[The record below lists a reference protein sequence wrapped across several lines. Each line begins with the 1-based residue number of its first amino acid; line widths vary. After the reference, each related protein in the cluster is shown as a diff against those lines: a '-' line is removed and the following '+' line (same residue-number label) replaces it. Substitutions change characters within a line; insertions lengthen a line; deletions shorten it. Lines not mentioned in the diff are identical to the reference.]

1 MILYLL
7 CRVLTTVFG
16 VLYPAY
22 KSYKALRYKDV
33 KELVRLT
40 MYWIVFSCFIAFEN
54 VGDILLAWFPLYYE
68 IKTVFVLYLVL
79 PFTQGSSIIYRKIV
93 HPQLSN
99 KEKDIDQYIE
109 RAAESGCT
117 ALMHFGAKGLTYMAN
132 TAITTAMKSQDLII
146 NHLNQRSLSL
156 DDIRPLGLQKPSGDT
171 TDAYQ
176 ASKQYQA
183 NRTNR
188 TRHGNAAPLDNVK
201 ELTDEE
207 PMITNDAGQIT
218 HHRKSTSDAKEDQL
232 PPLPPKVSVSSK
244 VGST

>member
-7 CRVLTTVFG
+7 CRILTTVFG

-40 MYWIVFSCFIAFEN
+40 MYWIVFSCFMAFETF
-54 VGDILLAWFPLYYE
+54 GDILLTWFPLYYE

-109 RAAESGCT
+109 RAAESSCS
-117 ALMHFGAKGLTYMAN
+117 ALMHFGAKGLTYVAN

-146 NHLNQRSLSL
+146 NHLAQRSLSL
-156 DDIRPLGLQKPSGDT
+156 DDIRPLARQKSGGNT

-176 ASKQYQA
+176 SSKQYQA
-183 NRTNR
+183 SRTNR
-188 TRHGNAAPLDNVK
+188 TRYENAVAY
-201 ELTDEE
+201 
-207 PMITNDAGQIT
+207 
-218 HHRKSTSDAKEDQL
+218 
-232 PPLPPKVSVSSK
+232 
-244 VGST
+244 